1 MTDFETGIAAIKDVL
16 GADGVIDQE
25 NHEHYITEWRGLWRG
40 SCSLAIK
47 PKSTKE
53 VSSVIKIC
61 NESRIPIVPQG
72 GNTGL
77 VGGAV
82 PSGGVLLS
90 TERLNKIKSL
100 DPVNMTLTCE
110 AGCILNNIQKACDDA
125 DRLFP
130 LSLGAEG
137 SCQIGGNLSTNA
149 GGVQVLRYG
158 NARDLVLGLEVVLP
172 DGRIWDGLR
181 GLRKDNTGYDLK
193 HLFMGAE
200 GTLGVITGAILKLF
214 PRPQQ
219 TETAIVAM
227 NTAENATQLFSRMTV
242 VAGGSLTGFELM
254 SGLSFSLPI
263 KNLQNI
269 INPFE
274 SNYDWLALVEL
285 TSSETGAH
293 LRNIIEDTLSK
304 AIDDNLI
311 LNAVLAENEKQRGS
325 FWKIRETIPEA
336 QVVEGASIKNDITI
350 PVSRVPEFL
359 EKADKAVSKIVNG
372 VRPVSFGHIGDG
384 NIHYNLSQ
392 PHGGDAKAFLNEW
405 HNITNAVNEIVYELG
420 GSFSAEHGIGKLKR
434 RELVRYRP
442 STEISI
448 MRDIKKTLDPNNI
461 MNPGKIFEVSMF
473 DTNSTNI

>member
-1 MTDFETGIAAIKDVL
+1 
-16 GADGVIDQE
+16 
-25 NHEHYITEWRGLWRG
+25 
-40 SCSLAIK
+40 
-47 PKSTKE
+47 
-53 VSSVIKIC
+53 
-61 NESRIPIVPQG
+61 
-72 GNTGL
+72 
-77 VGGAV
+77 
-82 PSGGVLLS
+82 
-90 TERLNKIKSL
+90 
-100 DPVNMTLTCE
+100 
-110 AGCILNNIQKACDDA
+110 
-125 DRLFP
+125 
-130 LSLGAEG
+130 
-137 SCQIGGNLSTNA
+137 
-149 GGVQVLRYG
+149 
-158 NARDLVLGLEVVLP
+158 
-172 DGRIWDGLR
+172 
-181 GLRKDNTGYDLK
+181 
-193 HLFMGAE
+193 MGAE

-350 PVSRVPEFL
+350 FTG
-359 EKADKAVSKIVNG
+359 KFIFNHKI
-372 VRPVSFGHIGDG
+372 
-384 NIHYNLSQ
+384 
-392 PHGGDAKAFLNEW
+392 
-405 HNITNAVNEIVYELG
+405 
-420 GSFSAEHGIGKLKR
+420 
-434 RELVRYRP
+434 
-442 STEISI
+442 
-448 MRDIKKTLDPNNI
+448 
-461 MNPGKIFEVSMF
+461 
-473 DTNSTNI
+473 